1 MICLNWLLLPK
12 IEVFYR
18 PEWTKWGTTWKW
30 ILTCFKYKSE
40 CYKQRGKSR
49 WKKEV
54 VCLVPMFCSWVR
66 KLSRKVYFL
75 QLCAGLSKNLG
86 LLNQC
91 TYMHLKVLITHF
103 QKMVWFTGI
112 WATVHEVLVIK
123 ISKNMLTQQK
133 FNKILQIQILI
144 FLKH

>member
-40 CYKQRGKSR
+40 CYKQSGKSR

-54 VCLVPMFCSWVR
+54 VCLRFVPESVNCQEKCIFYNFVQASAR
-66 KLSRKVYFL
+66 NLS
-75 QLCAGLSKNLG
+75 
-86 LLNQC
+86 LLNQY